1 MTTGMIFA
9 HLAVAAVLVALLV
22 APAAAA
28 AYVEA
33 AVADGGALTGRVHF
47 VGEPVKGEPIP
58 VRKNTDVCGETKPFE
73 ALLVGAGKGVKN
85 TVVYLE
91 GVERGKKPADLEL
104 DNVKCLFVPHVA
116 AVMVGA
122 RVRVR
127 NTDPVLHNTHAF
139 HDRVTVFNIAQPVK
153 DQVIDVSQRIKRPG
167 VIEVLCDAHTH
178 MRGWL
183 LARDNPYFAVTDADG
198 RFRITEIPPGRYRV
212 VAWHEGWIETGKD
225 KDGRSVYDAPRVLT
239 REVTVPARGEATLDF
254 ELK

>member
-1 MTTGMIFA
+1 MTASPSPAGV
-9 HLAVAAVLVALLV
+9 LAAAALAGLLA
-22 APAAAA
+22 APAAL

-33 AVADGGALTGRVHF
+33 PVPDGGALVGRVRL

-73 ALLVGAGKGVKN
+73 ALVVGPGKGVKN

-91 GVERGKKPADLEL
+91 NVERGKKASDLEL
-104 DNVKCLFVPHVA
+104 DNAKCLFVPHVA

-122 RVRVR
+122 RVRVK
-127 NTDPVLHNTHAF
+127 NTDPVLHNTHGF

-153 DQVIDVSQRIKRPG
+153 DQVIDITQRIKKPG

-183 LARDNPYFAVTDADG
+183 VARDSPYFAVTDGEG
-198 RFRITEIPPGRYRV
+198 RYRMTEIPPGRYKV

-225 KDGRSVYDAPRVLT
+225 KDGRPVYDAPRVLT
-239 REVTVPARGEATLDF
+239 HEVTIPARGEATLDF